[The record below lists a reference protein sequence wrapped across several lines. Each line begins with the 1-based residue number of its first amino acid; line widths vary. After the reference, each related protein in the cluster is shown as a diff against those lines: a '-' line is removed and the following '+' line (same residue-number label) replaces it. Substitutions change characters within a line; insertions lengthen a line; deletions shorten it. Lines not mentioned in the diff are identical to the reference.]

1 MTVAAPLTCP
11 KCQAD
16 LKDDLA
22 LPGAAK
28 ACPAC
33 SRPVEGLIFP
43 SYYRAPSAGKTA
55 EALVATEDAGC
66 FYHPQSRAQ
75 VPCDACGRFLCALC
89 DIELQGQHLCPA
101 CVNMGRKKRQIRQ
114 LDEGRVLYGGMAAVV
129 SLLPL
134 LIFWPLSIITGPLSV
149 FIAIYGWR
157 KPQSITGARR
167 LSYVIAIILGL
178 AQTGAWVFFGA
189 SLFKVI

>member
-1 MTVAAPLTCP
+1 VTTPAPLTCP

-22 LPGAAK
+22 PIGTPK
-28 ACPAC
+28 ACPSC

-89 DIELQGQHLCPA
+89 DVELQGEHLCPT
-101 CVNMGRKKRQIRQ
+101 CLSSGHKKKKIRN
-114 LDEGRVLYGGMAAVV
+114 LDEGRILYGGMAVAV

-134 LIFWPLSIITGPLSV
+134 LIFWPLSLITGPLSV
-149 FIAIYGWR
+149 FIGIYGWR
-157 KPQSITGARR
+157 KPQSITGSRR
-167 LSYVIAIILGL
+167 LSYIVAIILGL
-178 AQTGAWVFFGA
+178 AQTGVWT
-189 SLFKVI
+189 LFAVKAFKII